1 MRTFLLASAASL
13 LAASSALAHDGLHHV
28 FAGCVGRL
36 SAEMEHAWLVGSAE
50 ADAFGDQRLV
60 FLSLLEA
67 TTPPE
72 HARTTLNYRIEVK
85 MAHAS
90 LLTQATFQGDTPQA
104 RAAGN
109 MAFAH
114 LSACQRLLL
123 DT

>member
-1 MRTFLLASAASL
+1 MKIFLRATVALL
-13 LAASSALAHDGLHHV
+13 LAANGSLAHDGLHHV

-50 ADAFGDQRLV
+50 ADALADQRLV

-67 TTPPE
+67 TTSPE
-72 HARTTLNYRIEVK
+72 HARTTLSYRIEVK

-90 LLTQATFQGDTPQA
+90 LLTQATFHGDTPRA
-104 RAAGN
+104 RAADD

-114 LSACQRLLL
+114 LSACRRLLL